1 MTEHPGTGTV
11 GRFKKNFSDCGM
23 DPHPSETW
31 KLAGKRDILRI
42 RGELLHFIRLFFR
55 ERHYLEVETPVLIPA
70 PAPEPHIDAVAC
82 GDRYLQTSPEL
93 CMKRLLAA
101 GYPRLFQ
108 VCRCFREAER
118 GSRHLPEFTM
128 LEWYAVERDYLF
140 LMDECEALLRFLSGT
155 LYGKEEFAYQGRS
168 IRLSP
173 PWERLSVEDAFRMY
187 GGLSVR
193 EALAEDC
200 FDEVLVSRIEPNLGT
215 ERPTFLYDYP
225 AELASL
231 ARTKE
236 ADPRLAERFELYLG
250 GIELANAFSELID
263 PREQALRFEEAQQQQ
278 IASGKRP
285 YPWPGRFIEAL
296 SAMPPSAGIA
306 LGVDRLVMLLTNQAS
321 VDDVVAFPP
330 ETL

>member
-1 MTEHPGTGTV
+1 MTDHPRTGTV
-11 GRFKKNFSDCGM
+11 VRFIEDCSDCGM
-23 DPHPSETW
+23 EPHPSDSW
-31 KLAGKRDILRI
+31 KLAGKLDLLRI
-42 RGELLHFIRLFFR
+42 RGEILHLIRLFFR

-101 GYPRLFQ
+101 GYPRIFQ

-128 LEWYAVERDYLF
+128 LEWYAAERDYRF
-140 LMDECEALLRFLSGT
+140 LMDECEALLRFLSGA
-155 LYGKEEFAYQGRS
+155 LFGKEEFTYRGRS
-168 IRLSP
+168 MRLSDS
-173 PWERLSVEDAFRMY
+173 WERLSVEQAFRTY

-200 FDEVLVSRIEPNLGT
+200 FDEVLVSRIEPNLGK

-225 AELASL
+225 VELASL

-236 ADPRLAERFELYLG
+236 ADPRVAERFELYLG

-263 PREQALRFEEAQQQQ
+263 SREQALRFEEAQQQQ
-278 IASGKRP
+278 VALGKRP

-306 LGVDRLVMLLTNQAS
+306 LGVDRLVMLLTDQAS